1 MATTAVLRTL
11 GNVVCGRRI
20 VVPPIQRQ
28 YAWNVGNTASNPT
41 GSQSTKLI
49 EDLENFVE
57 DYHLE
62 RTKKYF
68 LGNVIAVADEG
79 AEIEGDDTE
88 WQLLDGQQ
96 RLTSLS
102 LLSRL

>member
-11 GNVVCGRRI
+11 EMSCGRRI

-49 EDLENFVE
+49 
-57 DYHLE
+57 
-62 RTKKYF
+62 
-68 LGNVIAVADEG
+68 
-79 AEIEGDDTE
+79 
-88 WQLLDGQQ
+88 
-96 RLTSLS
+96 
-102 LLSRL
+102 